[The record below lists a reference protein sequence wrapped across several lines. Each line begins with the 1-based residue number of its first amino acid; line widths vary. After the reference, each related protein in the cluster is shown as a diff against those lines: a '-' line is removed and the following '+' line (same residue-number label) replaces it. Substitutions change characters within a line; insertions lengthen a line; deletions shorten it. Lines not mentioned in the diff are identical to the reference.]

1 MGPIARLVL
10 SALGRRAVG
19 LVARRLSPSLLILG
33 AALTLPVL
41 AQRRRRFGLAG
52 KNALVIGGGRG
63 LGLEIARVLVDKGA
77 NVAILARNPDEVE
90 LAVADLRERARAGVR
105 VLGVVCDL
113 KDPAALDTMLDLV
126 RSELGA
132 PDVLV
137 NNAGMIEVG
146 PLDAMTLDDFE
157 QAMQLHC
164 FAPLRLMLAVK
175 GDMRAR
181 GGGRIANI
189 SSIGG
194 VVSVPHL
201 LPYSTSKFALTGLS
215 RGMHA
220 ALARDGIRVTTVT
233 PGLMRTGSPRNASFK
248 GDHRREFAWF
258 TLADSLPLASVG
270 SQRAARLVVRAL
282 ERGDS
287 ELAIGWAAKVALLLQ
302 GVAPNM
308 TSRALELASALLPEG
323 TDQRALRG
331 FESGSP
337 LVPSLL
343 TVLNTRAEIRNNQ
356 L

>member
-1 MGPIARLVL
+1 M
-10 SALGRRAVG
+10 
-19 LVARRLSPSLLILG
+19 LG
-33 AALTLPVL
+33 ASLAVPLVVRRWTRFTL
-41 AQRRRRFGLAG
+41 AR
-52 KNALVIGGGRG
+52 KNALVTGGGRG

-77 NVAILARNPDEVE
+77 NVAVVARNPDEIE

-105 VLGVVCDL
+105 VVGLVCDL
-113 KDPAALDTMLDLV
+113 KDVAEIDTMLDSV
-126 RSELGA
+126 RRELGSL
-132 PDVLV
+132 DVLV

-146 PLDAMTLDDFE
+146 PLDSMTMDDFE
-157 QAMQLHC
+157 QSMQLHC

-220 ALARDGIRVTTVT
+220 ALAEDGIRVTTVT
-233 PGLMRTGSPRNASFK
+233 PGLMRTGSPRNAAFK

-258 TLADSLPLASVG
+258 TLADSLPLLSVG
-270 SQRAARLVVRAL
+270 SRRAARLVVRAL
-282 ERGDS
+282 ERG
-287 ELAIGWAAKVALLLQ
+287 EANLAIGWAAKLATLLQ
-302 GVAPNM
+302 GTAPNF
-308 TSRALELASALLPEG
+308 TSRALALANALLPKG
-323 TDQRALRG
+323 NDRRALRG
-331 FESGSP
+331 FESESRLAPSP
-337 LVPSLL
+337 LTL
-343 TVLNTRAEIRNNQ
+343 LNTRAEARNNQ

>member
-1 MGPIARLVL
+1 MGPLARMAL
-10 SALGRRAVG
+10 SALSRRAAKT
-19 LVARRLSPSLLILG
+19 LVRRLSPSLVVFGAGLALPIL
-33 AALTLPVL
+33 V
-41 AQRRRRFGLAG
+41 QRRRFELAG
-52 KNALVIGGGRG
+52 KNALVTGGGRG
-63 LGLEIARVLVDKGA
+63 LGLELARLLVQKGA

-105 VLGVVCDL
+105 ILGLVCDL
-113 KDPAALDTMLDLV
+113 EDVSAVDTVLDVV
-126 RSELGA
+126 RAELGS

-137 NNAGMIEVG
+137 NNAGRIEVG

-157 QAMQLHC
+157 RAMQLHC

-175 GDMRAR
+175 DDMRAR

-194 VVSVPHL
+194 IVSVPHL

-215 RGMHA
+215 EGMHA

-248 GDHRREFAWF
+248 GDHQREFAWF
-258 TLADSLPLASVG
+258 TLADSLPLLSVASK
-270 SQRAARLVVRAL
+270 RAARLIVRAL

-287 ELAIGWAAKVALLLQ
+287 HLTIGVAAKLAALLQ
-302 GVAPNM
+302 GLAPNL
-308 TSRALELASALLPEG
+308 TGRALELAAMLLPKG
-323 TDQRALRG
+323 TEKRALRG
-331 FESGSP
+331 FESGTP
-337 LVPSLL
+337 LVPPLL
-343 TVLNTRAEIRNNQ
+343 TTLTTRAEIRNNQ